1 MALSVGDIKS
11 FLLEKNAPH
20 LLTPLY
26 EIEKQLREMSR
37 TAMKQKPNRDFFNV
51 YSTCSCE

>member
-26 EIEKQLREMSR
+26 EIEKGLCEMS
-37 TAMKQKPNRDFFNV
+37 TAAMKQKSIRDFFNV
-51 YSTCSCE
+51 YSSLSCE